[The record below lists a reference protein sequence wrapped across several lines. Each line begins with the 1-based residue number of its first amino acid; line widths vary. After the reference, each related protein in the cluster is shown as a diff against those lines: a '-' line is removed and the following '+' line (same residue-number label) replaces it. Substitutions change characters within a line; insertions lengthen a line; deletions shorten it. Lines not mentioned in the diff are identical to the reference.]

1 MQLERVLAPA
11 EGLPGVLDS
20 WTLFGH
26 PDATVRVLHS
36 LPPSAYPAFM
46 TFAQQARWLLIGF
59 ALLLAPS
66 AHAQTDDWEALR
78 SLESG
83 IRVVVH
89 LESESVEGLFRRV
102 SATRLFVVAALGQ
115 ILEFDATEVRAVYQV
130 VPGPLVRR
138 MVIGSAITGG
148 IMLYPCGVAPQANA
162 SAAGCRAG
170 SFLLGAGFGLIYH
183 FLNRDRLETVYVAKK
198 EAATSSVRD
207 WRGESVRALELLISS
222 GRR

>member
-1 MQLERVLAPA
+1 
-11 EGLPGVLDS
+11 
-20 WTLFGH
+20 
-26 PDATVRVLHS
+26 
-36 LPPSAYPAFM
+36 M
-46 TFAQQARWLLIGF
+46 TFAQHACGLLIGF
-59 ALLLAPS
+59 AFLLVPS

-83 IRVVVH
+83 IRIVVH

-138 MVIGSAITGG
+138 LVIGSAITGG

-162 SAAGCRAG
+162 SAAGCRAS
-170 SFLLGAGFGLIYH
+170 SFLLGAGFGLAYH

-207 WRGESVRALELLISS
+207 WRGESVRALERLISS
-222 GRR
+222 SSTALKPSPP